1 MTRIIASAGRLV
13 DMAFDLGDWG
23 LGVGIA
29 KTGFGDGGVKTR
41 LWHIAR
47 PVKSFILHP
56 VHAPVDFCTRTHPGE
71 I

>member
-41 LWHIAR
+41 LWHI
-47 PVKSFILHP
+47 V
-56 VHAPVDFCTRTHPGE
+56 
-71 I
+71 